1 MSSTPSSRLR
11 KCCGSDLGNDRGGA
25 SGHVF
30 VMVQLKP
37 GDYKSWSLIN
47 TTQDPFRPD
56 QNDKYRG
63 AHGHELS
70 ELLKLPHGGSHK
82 YQNAQ
87 SLLEKID
94 ATDVEMTK
102 WGDFSFTPNALKK
115 RVARMPV
122 YIPEAIIKSGPFKP
136 MTIFSVESL
145 SSYPRHSFQERLN
158 LIASGKVS
166 NMKCR
171 YDCEKVFGDSK
182 DCKGAQCTPGIK

>member
-1 MSSTPSSRLR
+1 
-11 KCCGSDLGNDRGGA
+11 
-25 SGHVF
+25 
-30 VMVQLKP
+30 MVQLKP
-37 GDYKSWSLIN
+37 GDDKSWSLIN

-56 QNDKYRG
+56 RNQKYRG

-70 ELLKLPHGGSHK
+70 ELLKLPYGGSHE

-102 WGDFSFTPNALKK
+102 WGDFSFTPKELEE
-115 RVARMPV
+115 RVASKPV
-122 YIPEAIIKSGPFKP
+122 SIPDGIIESGPFEP

-145 SSYPRHSFQERLN
+145 GSYPRHSFQERLN
-158 LIASGKVS
+158 LIASGGVN

-171 YDCEKVFGDSK
+171 YDCEQVAGDKKECK
-182 DCKGAQCTPGIK
+182 DKGCAEPEIK